1 MMMPSI
7 FGENL
12 FDDFFGDFP
21 FYYDDRAMKDAEK
34 KLYGHKA
41 NHVMKTDIKEMN
53 NGYELVIDLPGF
65 KKDEVHAALENG
77 YLTISAAK
85 GLDKDEE
92 DKKGKYI
99 RKERYAGTMQ
109 RSFYVGDAITHE
121 DIKAKFENGILSLTI
136 PKKDAKAVETKK
148 SIAIEG

>member
-1 MMMPSI
+1 MSWILI
-7 FGENL
+7 FR
-12 FDDFFGDFP
+12 D
-21 FYYDDRAMKDAEK
+21 
-34 KLYGHKA
+34 
-41 NHVMKTDIKEMN
+41 
-53 NGYELVIDLPGF
+53 F
-65 KKDEVHAALENG
+65 KKDEITVDLENG